1 MIIFEISVLA
11 SIFAIMNPIANVPIF
26 LALTADQSKAEQRS
40 LARRSTLV
48 AFFIVLFFAVLGQAI
63 LKILG
68 ITLDAFRVAG
78 GILLFFIA
86 FNLLQGKSSHVHHP
100 NPDEHAESME
110 KDDIAIVPLAT
121 PILAGPGTITTV
133 MALASSYSS
142 LLTGTL
148 LVMSAFTLVLLAT
161 FILFYHASRVQEH
174 LPQTTINL
182 ITRMMGLLLTVIA
195 VQMAS
200 RGLTGLFPGLR

>member
-1 MIIFEISVLA
+1 MIVFEISALA
-11 SIFAIMNPIANVPIF
+11 SVFAIMNPIANVPIF
-26 LALTADQSKAEQRS
+26 LALTTDQSQAAQRI
-40 LARRSTLV
+40 LARRSALI
-48 AFFIVLFFAVLGQAI
+48 AFFIVLFFAVLGQPI

-68 ITLDAFRVAG
+68 ITLDAFRISG

-86 FNLLQGKSSHVHHP
+86 FNLLQGKSSHIHHP
-100 NPDEHAESME
+100 NPVEHAEILQKE
-110 KDDIAIVPLAT
+110 DIAIVPLAT

-133 MALASSYSS
+133 MALSSSYSS
-142 LLTGTL
+142 ALTGTL
-148 LVMSAFTLVLLAT
+148 LVMLAFTTILMIT
-161 FILFYHASRVQEH
+161 FFLFYHASWVQQH

-200 RGLTGLFPGLR
+200 TGIVGLFPGLR